1 MRVEIQFRESQF
13 VPMRRSELY
22 GLYDF
27 VSNFGGLFGL
37 FLGMSLMSIFEVIY
51 FATIRLIASCRLR
64 FKNEKQEKLR
74 KREIASTVEK

>member
-1 MRVEIQFRESQF
+1 MHLEVQFRESQF

-37 FLGMSLMSIFEVIY
+37 FLGMSLMSLFEIFY
-51 FATIRLIASCRLR
+51 FATIRLVLTVRKIMKKAS
-64 FKNEKQEKLR
+64 QER
-74 KREIASTVEK
+74 DREREVADKEF

>member
-51 FATIRLIASCRLR
+51 FGTVRLIASCRSIW
-64 FKNEKQEKLR
+64 KNEMEEKKR
-74 KREIASTVEK
+74 QREIATIEK